1 MAISIAQRV
10 TDAQERLTD
19 ARDALQEH
27 LDSLDDN
34 NVTDDQ
40 MAVTTTLTAS
50 VAEREKALD
59 MFKQAEARL
68 ARNSQAIVTAPAS
81 DPGLTVRNPRPFAV
95 PAVKIPPQDYVI
107 RSLACMLQARVQQ
120 RNPLEV
126 LRERYGEDEPTRFV
140 HDYITRTATVPA
152 DTVTSGWASQLV
164 ETSVQG
170 FIPALLPNA
179 VYPRLSSMGGK
190 FTFGRAGIVSI
201 PGRVSTPTIAGSF
214 VAQGSPI
221 PVRQGAFTAITFTP
235 MKMAVI
241 SVFTRDIAEHSTPSI
256 EGLIRQAI
264 IEDTVGALD
273 TVLLDATAATTTR
286 PAGLRSG
293 VAATTATAAGGITA
307 FIGDVSNL
315 INALITGSNGNL
327 RNPVWIMRPG
337 DVAKA
342 KLLPA
347 TAGGGE
353 FPFKDELTG
362 STLMGYPVIQSNNV
376 TADQMLL
383 VDADDFVSVSGDS
396 PQFSVSD
403 SATVHMEDTTPLA
416 IGTVGAPNTVAAPT
430 RSFWQTDCIG
440 VRMLMD
446 VTWGMRRT
454 GAVAWTQTMTW
465 N

>member
-1 MAISIAQRV
+1 MSRPIAERV
-10 TDAQERLTD
+10 IDAQERLTE
-19 ARDALQEH
+19 ARDSLTEH
-27 LDSLDDN
+27 LEGLDN
-34 NVTDDQ
+34 SNVSDDQ
-40 MAVTTTLTAS
+40 MAVTNELTEN
-50 VAEREKALD
+50 VAKAEKNHEMLKKAEKAL
-59 MFKQAEARL
+59 ATT
-68 ARNSQAIVTAPAS
+68 SQIIVPATGG

-95 PAVKIPPQDYVI
+95 PAVKVPPQDYVI
-107 RSLACMLQARVQQ
+107 RSLACMLQSRVQQ

-126 LRERYGEDEPTRFV
+126 LRERYGDDESTRIIYDV
-140 HDYITRTATVPA
+140 ITRTATVPA

-164 ETSVQG
+164 QTGVQG

-179 VYPRLSSMGGK
+179 VYPRLSSMGSK
-190 FTFGRAGIVSI
+190 FTFGRNGIVSI
-201 PGRVSTPTIAGSF
+201 PGRATTPTIAGSF

-264 IEDTVGALD
+264 VEDTVGALD
-273 TVLLDATAATTTR
+273 TILLDATAATTTR
-286 PAGLRSG
+286 PAGLRAG
-293 VAATTATAAGGITA
+293 VTVTTATAGGGIAA

-315 INALITGSNGNL
+315 IGALITGSNGNL

-362 STLMGYPVIQSNNV
+362 GTLMGYPVIVSNNV

-396 PQFSVSD
+396 PNFSVSD

-416 IGTVGAPNTVAAPT
+416 IGTVGSPNTVAAPT

-440 VRMLMD
+440 IRMLMD

-454 GAVAWTQTMTW
+454 GTVAWTQTMTW